1 MKHYD
6 KLVDMGAFS
15 IYDIEKMVGNK
26 NTAHSLVSA
35 YLKKGYIQ
43 SVKRNLYVT
52 ISLETKK
59 PVVNK
64 FAIASHVTGS
74 SFISHH
80 TAFEYYGMANQVFY
94 ELYISS
100 ETEFKNFQFGGDTY
114 KYVRTKM
121 NQGVNR
127 ASDDISVTDLE
138 RTVVDSIKDFEKIA
152 GIEELLRCLEMVT
165 FLDTTKLKKYLEA
178 YDSQILYQK
187 VGYILS
193 HFKSSMKLDDDFFA
207 FCKNKLNKSVRYFYN
222 GIENE
227 SPIYNSFWQLFV
239 PESLLS
245 IIDEGGN
252 EIV

>member
-6 KLVDMGAFS
+6 KLLDMGVFS

-35 YLKKGYIQ
+35 YIKKGYIQ

-52 ISLETKK
+52 ISLETKM
-59 PVVNK
+59 PVVNR
-64 FAIASHVTGS
+64 FVIASHVTGS

-100 ETEFKNFQFGGDTY
+100 ETEFKSFWFDGYNY
-114 KYVRTKM
+114 KYIRTKM
-121 NQGVNR
+121 NQGVNK
-127 ASDDISVTDLE
+127 SGDDICVTDVE
-138 RTVVDSIKDFEKIA
+138 RTVIDSIKDFEKIA
-152 GIEELLRCLEMVT
+152 GIEELLRCLEMIT
-165 FLDTTKLKKYLEA
+165 FLDTTKLKKYLAA

-193 HFKSSMKLDDDFFA
+193 HFKASMKLDDDFFV
-207 FCKNKLNKSVRYFYN
+207 FCKSKLNKSVRYFYN
-222 GIENE
+222 GIEKE
-227 SPIYNSFWQLFV
+227 SPIYDNFWQIFV
-239 PESLLS
+239 PVSLLS
-245 IIDEGGN
+245 IIDKGGN
-252 EIV
+252 ELV

>member
-1 MKHYD
+1 
-6 KLVDMGAFS
+6 MGVFS

-35 YLKKGYIQ
+35 YIKKGYIQ

-52 ISLETKK
+52 ISFETKK
-59 PVVNK
+59 PIVNK
-64 FAIASHVTGS
+64 FVIASHVTGS

-94 ELYISS
+94 EIYTSS
-100 ETEFKNFQFGGDTY
+100 ETEFKSFCFDGYTY

-121 NQGVNR
+121 NQGVNK
-127 ASDDISVTDLE
+127 AGDDICVTDLE
-138 RTVVDSIKDFEKIA
+138 RTVIDSIKDFEKIA
-152 GIEELLRCLEMVT
+152 GIEELLRCLEMIT
-165 FLDTTKLKKYLEA
+165 FLDTTKLKKYLEE
-178 YDSQILYQK
+178 YDSQIIYQK

-193 HFKSSMKLDDDFFA
+193 HFKASMKLDDEFFA
-207 FCKNKLNKSVRYFYN
+207 FCKDKLNKSVRYFYS

-227 SPIYNSFWQLFV
+227 LPIYNNFWQLFV
-239 PESLLS
+239 PTSLLS